1 MKNCTLRKAGPVI
14 REYLLITI
22 GVLIYVAAWTT
33 FLIPNHLVGGGVTGI
48 STLIYYATGLPI
60 SVSFLA
66 FNSVLIIA
74 GLKTIGWKF
83 GIKTIYGV
91 IMTSIAFQVMPDIIP
106 LDLINVMAL
115 DNGKLISSLLGAAVA
130 GFGVGTVIAQGG
142 STGGTDILAQIIGKY
157 KNISPGRI
165 MMSCDLV
172 IIGSSFFVS
181 QEPTVGLK
189 LAVVLYGYLIIGL
202 SSYTVDTVLSGA
214 KSSIQYFIFSHKY
227 QEIAD
232 KISTDLHRGVTVISS
247 QGWYTHSEQKVLLVV
262 VRRTES
268 KAIAKIVKEI
278 DKEAFISMG
287 SVTGVYGAGFEVLK
301 T

>member
-1 MKNCTLRKAGPVI
+1 MKNLTLRDAGPVI
-14 REYLLITI
+14 KEYLLITL
-22 GVLIYVAAWTT
+22 GLLIYVAAWTT
-33 FLIPNHLVGGGVTGI
+33 FLVPNHLVGGGVTGI

-66 FNSVLIIA
+66 FNVVLIIV
-74 GLKTIGWKF
+74 GLRTIGWKF

-91 IMTSIAFQVMPDIIP
+91 IMTSIAFQVMPRIIP
-106 LDLINVMAL
+106 MDLIQAMAL
-115 DNGKLISSLLGAAVA
+115 DNGKLISSLLGAAIA
-130 GFGVGTVIAQGG
+130 GFGVGTVISQGG

-157 KNISPGRI
+157 RNISPGRI

-181 QEPTVGLK
+181 EEPTIGLK

-202 SSYTVDTVLSGA
+202 SSYTVDTILSGA
-214 KSSIQYFIFSHKY
+214 KRSIQYFIFSQKY
-227 QEIAD
+227 DEIAD

-247 QGWYTHSEQKVLLVV
+247 QGWYTRSEQKVLLVI

-268 KAIAKIVKEI
+268 KTIAKIVKEI
-278 DKEAFISMG
+278 DKNAFISMG

>member
-1 MKNCTLRKAGPVI
+1 VI

-91 IMTSIAFQVMPDIIP
+91 IMTSIAFQVMPGIIP

-214 KSSIQYFIFSHKY
+214 KRSIQYFIFSHKY

-247 QGWYTHSEQKVLLVV
+247 QGWYSHSEQKVLLVI

>member
-1 MKNCTLRKAGPVI
+1 MKNLTLRDAGPVI
-14 REYLLITI
+14 KEYLLITL
-22 GVLIYVAAWTT
+22 GLLIYVAAWTT
-33 FLIPNHLVGGGVTGI
+33 FLVPNHLVGGGVTGI

-66 FNSVLIIA
+66 FNVVLIIV
-74 GLKTIGWKF
+74 GLRTIGWKF

-91 IMTSIAFQVMPDIIP
+91 IMTAIAFQVMPKVIP
-106 LDLINVMAL
+106 MDLIQAMAL
-115 DNGKLISSLLGAAVA
+115 DNGKLISSLLGAAIA

-157 KNISPGRI
+157 RNISPGRI

-181 QEPTVGLK
+181 EEPTIGLK

-202 SSYTVDTVLSGA
+202 SSYTVDTILSGA
-214 KSSIQYFIFSHKY
+214 KRSIQYFIFSQKY
-227 QEIAD
+227 NEIAD
-232 KISTDLHRGVTVISS
+232 RISTDLHRGVTVISS
-247 QGWYTHSEQKVLLVV
+247 QGWYTQSEQKVLLVI

-268 KAIAKIVKEI
+268 KAIAKLVKEI
-278 DKEAFISMG
+278 DKNAFISMG

>member
-1 MKNCTLRKAGPVI
+1 MKNLTLRDAGPVI
-14 REYLLITI
+14 KEYLLITL
-22 GVLIYVAAWTT
+22 GLLIYVAAWTT
-33 FLIPNHLVGGGVTGI
+33 FLVPNHLVGGGVTGI

-66 FNSVLIIA
+66 FNVVLIIV
-74 GLKTIGWKF
+74 GLRTIGWKF

-91 IMTSIAFQVMPDIIP
+91 IMTSIAFQVMPRIIP
-106 LDLINVMAL
+106 MDLIQAMAL
-115 DNGKLISSLLGAAVA
+115 DNGKLISSLLGAAIA
-130 GFGVGTVIAQGG
+130 GFGVGTVISQGG

-157 KNISPGRI
+157 RNISPGRI

-181 QEPTVGLK
+181 EEPTIGLK

-202 SSYTVDTVLSGA
+202 SSYTVDTILSGA
-214 KSSIQYFIFSHKY
+214 KRSIQYFIFSQKY
-227 QEIAD
+227 DEIAD

-247 QGWYTHSEQKVLLVV
+247 QGWYTRSEQKVLLVI

-268 KAIAKIVKEI
+268 KTIAKIVKEL
-278 DKEAFISMG
+278 DKNAFISMG

>member
-1 MKNCTLRKAGPVI
+1 MKNLTLRNAGPVI
-14 REYLLITI
+14 KEYLLITI
-22 GVLIYVAAWTT
+22 GLLIYVAAWTT
-33 FLIPNHLVGGGVTGI
+33 FLVPNHLVGGGVTGI

-60 SVSFLA
+60 SVSYLA
-66 FNSVLIIA
+66 FNVVLIIV
-74 GLKTIGWKF
+74 GLRTIGWKF

-91 IMTSIAFQVMPDIIP
+91 IMTAIAFQVMPKVIP
-106 LDLINVMAL
+106 MDLIQVMAL
-115 DNGKLISSLLGAAVA
+115 DNGKLISSLLGAAIA

-157 KNISPGRI
+157 RNISPGRI

-181 QEPTVGLK
+181 QEPTIGLK
-189 LAVVLYGYLIIGL
+189 LAVVLYGYLIIGM
-202 SSYTVDTVLSGA
+202 SSYTVDTILSGA
-214 KSSIQYFIFSHKY
+214 KRSIQYFIFSQKY
-227 QEIAD
+227 DEIAD
-232 KISTDLHRGVTVISS
+232 RISTDLHRGVTVISS
-247 QGWYTHSEQKVLLVV
+247 QGWYTHAEQRVLLVI

-278 DKEAFISMG
+278 DKNAFISMG

>member
-1 MKNCTLRKAGPVI
+1 MKNLTLRDAGPVI
-14 REYLLITI
+14 KEYLLITL
-22 GVLIYVAAWTT
+22 GLLIYVAAWTT
-33 FLIPNHLVGGGVTGI
+33 FLVPNHLVGGGVTGI

-66 FNSVLIIA
+66 FNVVLIIV
-74 GLKTIGWKF
+74 GLRTIGWKF

-91 IMTSIAFQVMPDIIP
+91 IMTSIAFQVMPRIIP
-106 LDLINVMAL
+106 MDLIQAMAL
-115 DNGKLISSLLGAAVA
+115 DNGKLISSLLGAVIA
-130 GFGVGTVIAQGG
+130 GFGVGTVISQGG

-157 KNISPGRI
+157 RNISPGRI

-181 QEPTVGLK
+181 EEPTIGLK

-202 SSYTVDTVLSGA
+202 SSYTVDTILSGA
-214 KSSIQYFIFSHKY
+214 KRSIQYFIFSQKY
-227 QEIAD
+227 DEIAD

-247 QGWYTHSEQKVLLVV
+247 QGWYTRSEQKVLLVI

-268 KAIAKIVKEI
+268 KTIAKIVKEI
-278 DKEAFISMG
+278 DKNAFISMG

>member
-1 MKNCTLRKAGPVI
+1 MKTFSSFRYSAAIK
-14 REYLLITI
+14 EYLLITV
-22 GVLIYVAAWTT
+22 GLLVYVAAWTT

-48 STLIYYATGLPI
+48 STLIYYATGIPI
-60 SVSFLA
+60 SITYLSF
-66 FNSVLIIA
+66 NVILIII
-74 GLKTIGWKF
+74 GLRTIGWKF

-91 IMTSIAFQVMPDIIP
+91 IMTAIAFQLMPRVIP
-106 LDLINVMAL
+106 EDLIRVMAL

-130 GFGVGTVIAQGG
+130 GAGVGTVIAQGG

-157 KNISPGRI
+157 RNISPGRI

-181 QEPTVGLK
+181 DEPTIGLK
-189 LAVVLYGYLIIGL
+189 LAVVLYGYLIIGM

-214 KSSIQYFIFSHKY
+214 KRSVQYFIFSKHH

-232 KISTDLHRGVTVISS
+232 RISTDLHRGVTVITS
-247 QGWYTHSEQKVLLVV
+247 QGWYSKTEQKVLLVIA
-262 VRRTES
+262 RRTES
-268 KAIAKIVKEI
+268 NTIAKIVKEI
-278 DKEAFISMG
+278 DKNAFISIA
-287 SVTGVYGAGFEVLK
+287 SVSGVYGAGFEVLK

>member
-1 MKNCTLRKAGPVI
+1 MKNFTLRNAGSVI

-22 GVLIYVAAWTT
+22 GLFIYVAAWTT
-33 FLIPNHLVGGGVTGI
+33 FLVPNHLVGGGVTGI
-48 STLIYYATGLPI
+48 STLIFYATGFPI

-66 FNSVLIIA
+66 FNVVLIIV

-91 IMTSIAFQVMPDIIP
+91 IMTSIAFQVMPKVIP
-106 LDLINVMAL
+106 MDLIQVMAL
-115 DNGKLISSLLGAAVA
+115 DNGKLISSLLGAAIA
-130 GFGVGTVIAQGG
+130 GFGVGTVISQGG

-157 KNISPGRI
+157 RNISPGRI

-181 QEPTVGLK
+181 QEPTIGLK
-189 LAVVLYGYLIIGL
+189 LAVVLYGYLIIGM
-202 SSYTVDTVLSGA
+202 SSYAVDTVLSGA
-214 KSSIQYFIFSHKY
+214 KRSIQYFIFSHKY

-232 KISTDLHRGVTVISS
+232 RISTDLHRGVTVISS
-247 QGWYTHSEQKVLLVV
+247 QGWYTRSEQKVLLVI

>member
-1 MKNCTLRKAGPVI
+1 MKNLTLRDAGPVI
-14 REYLLITI
+14 KEYLLITL
-22 GVLIYVAAWTT
+22 GLLIYVAAWTT
-33 FLIPNHLVGGGVTGI
+33 FLVPNHLVGGGVTGI

-66 FNSVLIIA
+66 FNVVLIIV
-74 GLKTIGWKF
+74 GLRTIGWKF

-91 IMTSIAFQVMPDIIP
+91 IMTAIAFQVMPKVIP
-106 LDLINVMAL
+106 MDLIQVMAL
-115 DNGKLISSLLGAAVA
+115 DNGKLISSLLGAAIA

-157 KNISPGRI
+157 RNISPGRI

-181 QEPTVGLK
+181 QEPTIGLK
-189 LAVVLYGYLIIGL
+189 LAVVLYGYLIIGM
-202 SSYTVDTVLSGA
+202 SSYTVDTILSGA
-214 KSSIQYFIFSHKY
+214 KRSIQYFIFSQKY
-227 QEIAD
+227 DEIAD
-232 KISTDLHRGVTVISS
+232 RISTDLHRGVTVISS
-247 QGWYTHSEQKVLLVV
+247 QGWYTHAEQRVLLVI

-278 DKEAFISMG
+278 DKNAFISMG

>member
-1 MKNCTLRKAGPVI
+1 MKNFTLHNAGPVI
-14 REYLLITI
+14 KEYLLITL
-22 GVLIYVAAWTT
+22 GLLIYVAAWTT
-33 FLIPNHLVGGGVTGI
+33 FLVPNHLVGGGVTGI

-66 FNSVLIIA
+66 FNTVLIIV

-91 IMTSIAFQVMPDIIP
+91 IMTSIAFQFMPKIIP
-106 LDLINVMAL
+106 MDLIQVMAL
-115 DNGKLISSLLGAAVA
+115 DNGKLISSLLGAAIA
-130 GFGVGTVIAQGG
+130 GFGVGTVISQGG

-157 KNISPGRI
+157 RNISPGRI

-181 QEPTVGLK
+181 QEPTIGLK

-214 KSSIQYFIFSHKY
+214 KRSIQYFIFSHKY
-227 QEIAD
+227 DEIAD
-232 KISTDLHRGVTVISS
+232 RISGDLHRGVTVISS
-247 QGWYTHSEQKVLLVV
+247 QGWYTHSEQKVLLVI

-278 DKEAFISMG
+278 DKDAFISMG

>member
-1 MKNCTLRKAGPVI
+1 MKNLTLRNTGPVI
-14 REYLLITI
+14 KEYLLITL
-22 GVLIYVAAWTT
+22 GLLIYVAAWTT
-33 FLIPNHLVGGGVTGI
+33 FLVPNHLVGGGVTGI

-60 SVSFLA
+60 SVSYLA
-66 FNSVLIIA
+66 FNVVLIIV
-74 GLKTIGWKF
+74 GLRTIGWKF

-91 IMTSIAFQVMPDIIP
+91 IMTAIAFQVMPKVIP
-106 LDLINVMAL
+106 MDLIQVMAL
-115 DNGKLISSLLGAAVA
+115 DNGKLISSLLGAAIA

-157 KNISPGRI
+157 RNISPGRI

-181 QEPTVGLK
+181 QEPTIGLK
-189 LAVVLYGYLIIGL
+189 LAVVLYGYLIIGM
-202 SSYTVDTVLSGA
+202 SSYTVDTILSGA
-214 KSSIQYFIFSHKY
+214 KRSIQYFIFSQKY
-227 QEIAD
+227 DEIAD
-232 KISTDLHRGVTVISS
+232 RISTDLHRGVTVISS
-247 QGWYTHSEQKVLLVV
+247 QGWYTHAEQRVLLVI

-278 DKEAFISMG
+278 DKNAFISMG

>member
-1 MKNCTLRKAGPVI
+1 MKNLTLRNAGPVI
-14 REYLLITI
+14 KEYLLITL
-22 GVLIYVAAWTT
+22 GLLIYVAAWTT
-33 FLIPNHLVGGGVTGI
+33 FLVPNHLVGGGVTGI

-60 SVSFLA
+60 SVSYLA
-66 FNSVLIIA
+66 FNVVLIIV
-74 GLKTIGWKF
+74 GLRTIGWKF

-91 IMTSIAFQVMPDIIP
+91 IMTAIAFQVMPKVIP
-106 LDLINVMAL
+106 MDLIQVMAL
-115 DNGKLISSLLGAAVA
+115 DNGKLISSLLGAAIA
-130 GFGVGTVIAQGG
+130 GFGVGTVISQGG

-157 KNISPGRI
+157 RNISPGRI

-181 QEPTVGLK
+181 QEPTIGLK
-189 LAVVLYGYLIIGL
+189 LAVVLYGYLIIGM
-202 SSYTVDTVLSGA
+202 SSYTVDTILSGA
-214 KSSIQYFIFSHKY
+214 KRSIQYFIFSQKY
-227 QEIAD
+227 DEIAD
-232 KISTDLHRGVTVISS
+232 RISTDLHRGVTVISS
-247 QGWYTHSEQKVLLVV
+247 QGWYTHAEQRVLLVI

-278 DKEAFISMG
+278 DKNAFISMG

>member
-1 MKNCTLRKAGPVI
+1 MKNLTLRDAGPVI
-14 REYLLITI
+14 KEYLLITL
-22 GVLIYVAAWTT
+22 GLLIYVAAWTT
-33 FLIPNHLVGGGVTGI
+33 FLVPNHLVGGGVTGI

-66 FNSVLIIA
+66 FNDVLIIV
-74 GLKTIGWKF
+74 GLRTIGWKF

-91 IMTSIAFQVMPDIIP
+91 IMTAIAFQVMPKVIP
-106 LDLINVMAL
+106 MDLIQAMAL
-115 DNGKLISSLLGAAVA
+115 DNGKLISSLLGAAIA

-157 KNISPGRI
+157 RNISPGRI

-181 QEPTVGLK
+181 EEPTIGLK

-202 SSYTVDTVLSGA
+202 SSYTVDTILSGA
-214 KSSIQYFIFSHKY
+214 KRSIQYFIFSQKY
-227 QEIAD
+227 NEIAD
-232 KISTDLHRGVTVISS
+232 RISTDLHRGVTVISS
-247 QGWYTHSEQKVLLVV
+247 QGWYTQSEQKVLLVI

-268 KAIAKIVKEI
+268 KAIAKLVKEI
-278 DKEAFISMG
+278 DKNAFISMG

>member
-1 MKNCTLRKAGPVI
+1 MKNLTLRDAGPVI
-14 REYLLITI
+14 KEYLLITL
-22 GVLIYVAAWTT
+22 GLLIYVAAWTT
-33 FLIPNHLVGGGVTGI
+33 FLVPNHLVGGGVTGI

-66 FNSVLIIA
+66 FNVVLIIV
-74 GLKTIGWKF
+74 GLRTIGWKF

-91 IMTSIAFQVMPDIIP
+91 IMTAIAFQVMPKVIP
-106 LDLINVMAL
+106 MDLIQAMAL
-115 DNGKLISSLLGAAVA
+115 DNGKLISSLLGAAIA

-157 KNISPGRI
+157 RNISPGRI

-172 IIGSSFFVS
+172 IIGSSFFFS
-181 QEPTVGLK
+181 EEPTIGLK

-202 SSYTVDTVLSGA
+202 SSYTVDTILSGA
-214 KSSIQYFIFSHKY
+214 KRSIQYFIFSQKY
-227 QEIAD
+227 NEIAD
-232 KISTDLHRGVTVISS
+232 RISTDLHRGVTVISS
-247 QGWYTHSEQKVLLVV
+247 QGWYTQSEQKILLVI

-268 KAIAKIVKEI
+268 KAIAKLVKEI
-278 DKEAFISMG
+278 DKNAFISMG
-287 SVTGVYGAGFEVLK
+287 SVTGVFGAGFEVLK

>member
-1 MKNCTLRKAGPVI
+1 MKKFSLRNIVPVI
-14 REYLLITI
+14 KEYLLITL
-22 GVLIYVAAWTT
+22 GLLIYVAAWTT
-33 FLIPNHLVGGGVTGI
+33 FLVPNHLVGGGVTGI
-48 STLIYYATGLPI
+48 STLIFYATGLPI

-66 FNSVLIIA
+66 FNVVLIIA

-91 IMTSIAFQVMPDIIP
+91 IMTSIAFQVMPEIIP
-106 LDLINVMAL
+106 TDLIQAMAL
-115 DNGKLISSLLGAAVA
+115 DNGKLISSLLGAAIA
-130 GFGVGTVIAQGG
+130 GFGVGTVISQGG

-157 KNISPGRI
+157 RNISPGRI

-172 IIGSSFFVS
+172 IIGSAFFVS
-181 QEPTVGLK
+181 QEPTIGLR

-202 SSYTVDTVLSGA
+202 SSYTVDTILSGA
-214 KSSIQYFIFSHKY
+214 KRSIQYFIFSQKY

-232 KISTDLHRGVTVISS
+232 RISKDLHRGVTVISS
-247 QGWYTHSEQKVLLVV
+247 QGWYTRSEQKVLLVI

>member
-22 GVLIYVAAWTT
+22 GLLVYVAAWTT

-91 IMTSIAFQVMPDIIP
+91 IMTSIAFQVMPNIIP
-106 LDLINVMAL
+106 MDLINAMAL

-214 KSSIQYFIFSHKY
+214 KRSIQYFIFSHKY

-232 KISTDLHRGVTVISS
+232 RISTDLHRGVTVISS
-247 QGWYTHSEQKVLLVV
+247 QGWYTRSEQKVLLVI

>member
-1 MKNCTLRKAGPVI
+1 MKNLTLRDAGPVI
-14 REYLLITI
+14 KEYLLITL
-22 GVLIYVAAWTT
+22 GLLIYVAAWTT
-33 FLIPNHLVGGGVTGI
+33 FLVPNHLVGGGVTGI

-66 FNSVLIIA
+66 FNVVLIIV
-74 GLKTIGWKF
+74 GLRTIGWKF

-91 IMTSIAFQVMPDIIP
+91 IMTAIAFQVMPKVIP
-106 LDLINVMAL
+106 MDLIQAMAL
-115 DNGKLISSLLGAAVA
+115 DNGKLISSLLGAAIA

-157 KNISPGRI
+157 RNISPGRI

-181 QEPTVGLK
+181 EEPTIGLK

-202 SSYTVDTVLSGA
+202 SSYTVDTILSGA
-214 KSSIQYFIFSHKY
+214 KRSIQYFIFSQKY
-227 QEIAD
+227 NEIAD
-232 KISTDLHRGVTVISS
+232 RISTDLHRGVTVISS
-247 QGWYTHSEQKVLLVV
+247 QGWYTQSEQKILLVI

-268 KAIAKIVKEI
+268 KAIAKLVKEI
-278 DKEAFISMG
+278 DKNAFISMG
-287 SVTGVYGAGFEVLK
+287 SVTGVFGAGFEVLK

>member
-91 IMTSIAFQVMPDIIP
+91 IMTSIAFQVMPGIIP

-214 KSSIQYFIFSHKY
+214 KRSIQYFIFSHKY

-247 QGWYTHSEQKVLLVV
+247 QGWYSHSEQKVLLVI